1 MLIFVGAEVVGQG
14 QVNLAC
20 ERENSGLLWEGDIFI
35 FIQGSPLKTFFFFF
49 FFRVWLLVGDMDFI
63 ISAW

>member
-49 FFRVWLLVGDMDFI
+49 FF
-63 ISAW
+63 